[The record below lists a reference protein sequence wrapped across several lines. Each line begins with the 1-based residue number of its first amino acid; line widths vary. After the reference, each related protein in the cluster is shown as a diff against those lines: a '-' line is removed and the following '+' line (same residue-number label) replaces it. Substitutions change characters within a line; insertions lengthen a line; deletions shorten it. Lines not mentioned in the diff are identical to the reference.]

1 MSAHF
6 SILVVGKWWWTQAL
20 LLMNNLLRRKM
31 SNAFYLP
38 FPNEIQSPAE
48 RKTEEMINIG
58 SILLHYVKASQLLC
72 DECAPGQYGCHFAKR
87 FIDTLLIAT
96 GE

>member
-1 MSAHF
+1 
-6 SILVVGKWWWTQAL
+6 
-20 LLMNNLLRRKM
+20 
-31 SNAFYLP
+31 
-38 FPNEIQSPAE
+38 
-48 RKTEEMINIG
+48 MINIG